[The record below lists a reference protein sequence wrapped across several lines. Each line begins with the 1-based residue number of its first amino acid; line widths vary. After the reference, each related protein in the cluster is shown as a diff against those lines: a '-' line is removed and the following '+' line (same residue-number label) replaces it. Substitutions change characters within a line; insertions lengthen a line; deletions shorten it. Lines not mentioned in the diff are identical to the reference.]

1 MILTCLIFLSRAI
14 LSIITI
20 ISLRHIQ
27 QICDYVYGTTDGV
40 SEALAYQYC
49 AILIIFLC
57 IDAINSLI
65 GLVQGSSSINK
76 PKSII
81 LLTNRNLT
89 WERFNKTKILYYL

>member
-81 LLTNRNLT
+81 LLTI
-89 WERFNKTKILYYL
+89 EI